1 MQFNF
6 QNISSNPE
14 LQKLLK
20 DVRAGK
26 RVISI
31 AGLGNG
37 AKALVIAS
45 LQKETGKR
53 FAFLSL
59 RNRDLE
65 DLERDLKF
73 FYNVINNR
81 NECEEQVFTLPAS
94 ENDPYSG
101 VSPHAELLERR
112 ALALWRLASGAGDIV
127 MLTARSLLQRFVPPQ
142 ETKQAGVT
150 LRIGEELPL
159 EDLLN
164 HLHAI
169 GYVRADPVG
178 NVGEYSS
185 RGGILDFYSPSR
197 GIDESDEALHPIRV
211 EFFGDEIDSI
221 REFDPETQRSL
232 RTIEEAMIAPMRDER
247 SSAQDFQDWAN
258 LAREHWHDEKYDRA
272 LRDRTVYA
280 DDGEPFQGWE
290 YLLPLVKPLTASVFD
305 YLRDT
310 ILVIDEPSEIEKQ
323 IKTIHEELIRGFD
336 RAEAADDI
344 ALLPEKLFLTTD
356 ELREKLVQL
365 QRVELRLLG
374 SAALSFEEELSTEE
388 VGANAILSESAHEA
402 FTRERAVGPLF
413 LFPPDTNISE
423 TQIISRAVRKWHGK
437 VSDLADELKK
447 QTDQTIFV
455 LPSTGVADRIREVLA
470 EYDVKLTADLGVR
483 IAESETSST
492 SENAHTTTPQSAL
505 PNPQSL
511 IGDLSVGFSIPQ
523 FGLTFYIER
532 DIFDEAIHVERRT
545 NKTRAT
551 RSNAAAFLSD
561 FRDLKIGDYV
571 VHIDHGIAQF
581 QGLFQLD
588 ASGGATTAAEN
599 YARAIGANTEAK
611 PKHRE
616 FMLLTYAEGTKLYV
630 PVERLDLVQKFS
642 SGESTEPKLD
652 KLGGIAWAKTKA
664 KAKRAMRDMAE
675 ELLKLY
681 AERKLAQRKPFSA
694 DSHWQEEFE
703 ASFPYELTPDQ
714 VTAVADTK
722 KDMEGE
728 MPMDRL
734 LCGDVG
740 YGKTEVA
747 MRAAFKAVMDGRQV
761 ALLAPTTVLAYQH
774 FQTFKSR
781 FAAFPVNIELLS
793 RFRSP
798 KEQKE
803 VLTAAEK
810 GSVDV
815 IVGTHRILSRDLI
828 FKDLALVIVDEEQR
842 FGVAH
847 KERLK
852 QMKKRVDVLTMSA
865 TPIPRTLNMSLM
877 GLRDMSVIET
887 PPRDRLAIQTNV
899 VAFSETV
906 IRAAIEQELQ
916 REGQVFFV
924 HNRVESITEIAAL
937 VKRIVPQARVIVAHG
952 QMGEKEMEEAVLD
965 FVAHKFDV
973 LVATTIIENGIDI
986 PRANTIIINRADAYG
1001 LSQLYQLRG
1010 RVGRS
1015 NRRAYAY
1022 LLIPGEQALTPIAKR
1037 RLAAIREF
1045 SDLGAGFRIA
1055 ALDLELR
1062 GGGNLLGGQQ
1072 SGHIDTIGFDLYCQM
1087 LERTVSE
1094 LRGEDIVEEITTQLN
1109 LGVDTR
1115 IPDEYISDM
1124 SQRLRT
1130 YKRIASARSDEELAK
1145 IKDEIADR
1153 YGRLTESVENLFEY
1167 AKVRRESENLGI
1179 LSIDRI
1185 ADSLAIRFSEKSRI
1199 NPDQLMKL
1207 LTKNSNTKFTPNGV
1221 LKVKMKENKDLA
1233 KQVFTELEILLRELI
1248 P

>member
-1 MQFNF
+1 MNLA
-6 QNISSNPE
+6 NIE
-14 LQKLLK
+14 ATLQLQSLITAI
-20 DVRAGK
+20 RAGK
-26 RVISI
+26 RVVQV
-31 AGLGNG
+31 AGLGSG
-37 AKALVIAS
+37 AKALVIAA
-45 LQKETGKR
+45 LQKATGKR

-65 DLERDLKF
+65 DLERDLRF
-73 FYNVINNR
+73 FYCTLNGR

-94 ENDPYSG
+94 ESNPYSG
-101 VSPHAELLERR
+101 TSPHAELLERR
-112 ALALWRLASGAGDIV
+112 ALALWRLASGTGDIV
-127 MLTARSLLQRFVPPQ
+127 MLTARSLMQRFVPPQ
-142 ETKQAGVT
+142 ETKQATVE
-150 LRIGEELPL
+150 LKVGEELPL
-159 EDLLN
+159 EDLLD
-164 HLHAI
+164 HLHNV
-169 GYVRADPVG
+169 GYVRSDPVG

-185 RGGILDFYSPSR
+185 RGGILDVYSPSGR
-197 GIDESDEALHPIRV
+197 GDALYPLRV
-211 EFFGDEIDSI
+211 EFFGDQVDSM

-232 RTIEEAMIAPMRDER
+232 RQIDEAVIVPMRDER
-247 SSAQDFQDWAN
+247 SSAQNFKDWAHI
-258 LAREHWHDEKYDRA
+258 AREHWHDENYDRA
-272 LRDRTVYA
+272 LRDRLVFA
-280 DDGEPFQGWE
+280 SEGEPFPGWE

-305 YLRDT
+305 YLRDAV
-310 ILVIDEPSEIEKQ
+310 LVVDEPSETEKQ
-323 IKTIHEELIRGFD
+323 VKSILDELQLNYQRSED
-336 RAEAADDI
+336 ADDL
-344 ALLPEKLFLTTD
+344 ALTPDKLFLTPE
-356 ELREKLVQL
+356 ELRAKLERL
-365 QRVELRLLG
+365 PRVELRLLG
-374 SAALSFEEELSTEE
+374 SAALGFEDELSTED
-388 VGANAILSESAHEA
+388 VSANSVLIESAPEV
-402 FTRERAVGPLF
+402 FTRERSVTPLF
-413 LFPPDTNISE
+413 LFPPEPNSTE
-423 TQIISRAVRKWHGK
+423 VELISRAVRKWHGRL
-437 VSDLADELKK
+437 SDLAEELK
-447 QTDQTIFV
+447 QRDEQTIFV
-455 LPSTGVADRIREVLA
+455 LPSTGIADRIRESLS
-470 EYDVKLTADLGVR
+470 EYDVRLVSG
-483 IAESETSST
+483 
-492 SENAHTTTPQSAL
+492 SENLPTTDYRL
-505 PNPQSL
+505 PTTL
-511 IGDLSVGFSIPQ
+511 IGDLSVGFSLPASQ
-523 FGLTFYIER
+523 LTFYTER
-532 DIFDEAIHVERRT
+532 DLFDEAIHVERRT
-545 NKTRAT
+545 GKTKAT
-551 RSNAAAFLSD
+551 RSQAAAFLSD

-571 VHIDHGIAQF
+571 VHIDHGIGQF

-588 ASGGATTAAEN
+588 TGGGTTAAADN
-599 YARAIGANTEAK
+599 YARAIGATTQTKEAK
-611 PKHRE
+611 RE
-616 FMLLTYAEGTKLYV
+616 FMLLVYAEGTKLYV

-642 SGESTEPKLD
+642 SSESTEAKMD

-681 AERKLAQRKPFSA
+681 AERKMAQRKPFSP

-714 VTAVADTK
+714 VTAVADVK
-722 KDMEGE
+722 KSMEE
-728 MPMDRL
+728 PTPMDRL

-747 MRAAFKAVMDGRQV
+747 MRAAFKAVMDGKQV

-774 FQTFKSR
+774 FQTFKAR
-781 FAAFPVNIELLS
+781 FAAFPVTIDLLS

-803 VLTAAEK
+803 VLEAVEK
-810 GSVDV
+810 GQVD
-815 IVGTHRILSRDLI
+815 ITIGTHRILSRDLI
-828 FKDLALVIVDEEQR
+828 FKDLGLVIVDEEQR

-852 QMKKRVDVLTMSA
+852 QLKKRVDVLTMSA

-899 VAFSETV
+899 VPFTEQI

-924 HNRVESITEIAAL
+924 HNRVESIDEIAAL
-937 VKRIVPQARVIVAHG
+937 VKRIVPQARIVVAHG
-952 QMGEKEMEEAVLD
+952 QMGEKEMEQAVLD
-965 FVAHKFDV
+965 FVAHKFDI

-1022 LLIPGEQALTPIAKR
+1022 LLIPGEAALTPIARR

-1072 SGHIDTIGFDLYCQM
+1072 SGHIDAIGFDLYCQM
-1087 LERTVSE
+1087 LERTVNE

-1115 IPDEYISDM
+1115 IPDEYIADM

-1130 YKRIASARSDEELAK
+1130 YKRIASARNDEELAR

-1153 YGRLTESVENLFEY
+1153 YGRLLESVENLFAY
-1167 AKVRRESENLGI
+1167 AKVRREAEALGI
-1179 LSIDRI
+1179 IAIDRI
-1185 ADSLAIRFSEKSRI
+1185 AESLSIRLSEKSRV
-1199 NPDQLMKL
+1199 NPDNLLKL
-1207 LTKNSNTKFTPNGV
+1207 LSENPNAKFTPNGV
-1221 LKVKMKENKDLA
+1221 LKVKMKESADDLA
-1233 KQVFTELEILLRELI
+1233 ARVFNELRMLLYRLS
-1248 P
+1248 PAAV

>member
-1 MQFNF
+1 MQ
-6 QNISSNPE
+6 IEST
-14 LQKLLK
+14 LQLQSLIAAI
-20 DVRAGK
+20 RAGK
-26 RVISI
+26 RVVSI

-37 AKALVIAS
+37 AKALVIAT
-45 LQKETGKR
+45 LQKATGKR

-65 DLERDLKF
+65 DLERDLRF
-73 FYNVINNR
+73 FYCTLNAR

-94 ENDPYSG
+94 ESNPYSG
-101 VSPHAELLERR
+101 TSPHAELLERR
-112 ALALWRLASGAGDIV
+112 ALALWRLASGTGDIV
-127 MLTARSLLQRFVPPQ
+127 MLTARSLMQRFVPPQ
-142 ETKQAGVT
+142 ETKQATVE
-150 LRIGEELPL
+150 LKVGEELPL
-159 EDLLN
+159 EDLLD
-164 HLHAI
+164 HLHNV
-169 GYVRADPVG
+169 GYVRSDPVG

-185 RGGILDFYSPSR
+185 RGGILDVYSPS
-197 GIDESDEALHPIRV
+197 GSGDALYPLRV

-232 RTIEEAMIAPMRDER
+232 RQVNEAVIVPMRDER
-247 SSAQDFQDWAN
+247 SSAQGFKDWAHI
-258 LAREHWHDEKYDRA
+258 AREHWHDEKYDRA
-272 LRDRTVYA
+272 LRDRLVFA
-280 DDGEPFQGWE
+280 SEGEPFPGWE
-290 YLLPLVKPLTASVFD
+290 YLLPLVKPLIASVFD
-305 YLRDT
+305 YLREAV
-310 ILVIDEPSEIEKQ
+310 LVVDEPSETEKQ
-323 IKTIHEELIRGFD
+323 VKTLLDELQLNYQ
-336 RAEAADDI
+336 RAEDADDL
-344 ALLPEKLFLTTD
+344 ALTPDKLFLTPD
-356 ELREKLVQL
+356 ELRIKLERMP
-365 QRVELRLLG
+365 RVELRLLG
-374 SAALSFEEELSTEE
+374 SAALGFEEELSTEDLSAQT
-388 VGANAILSESAHEA
+388 VLSESAPEI
-402 FTRERAVGPLF
+402 FIRERSVTPLF
-413 LFPPDTNISE
+413 LFPPEPNQTDIE
-423 TQIISRAVRKWHGK
+423 LISRAVRKWHGRLG
-437 VSDLADELKK
+437 DLAEELK
-447 QTDQTIFV
+447 QRDEQTIFV
-455 LPSTGVADRIREVLA
+455 LPSTGIADRIRESLS
-470 EYDVKLTADLGVR
+470 EYDVRLIADLGLR
-483 IAESETSST
+483 NADLENPSST
-492 SENAHTTTPQSAL
+492 D
-505 PNPQSL
+505 NPQSTFRNPHSRIPHSI
-511 IGDLSVGFSIPQ
+511 IGDLSVGFSLPASQ
-523 FGLTFYIER
+523 LTFYIER
-532 DIFDEAIHVERRT
+532 DLFDEAIHVERRT
-545 NKTRAT
+545 GKTKAV
-551 RSNAAAFLSD
+551 RSQAAAFLSD

-571 VHIDHGIAQF
+571 VHIDHGIGQF

-588 ASGGATTAAEN
+588 TSGGTTAASDN
-599 YARAIGANTEAK
+599 YARAIGASTQAK
-611 PKHRE
+611 ETKRE
-616 FMLLTYAEGTKLYV
+616 FMLLVYAEGTKLYV

-642 SGESTEPKLD
+642 SGESSEPKMA

-681 AERKLAQRKPFSA
+681 AERKMAQRKPFSP

-714 VTAVADTK
+714 VTAVADVK
-722 KDMEGE
+722 KSMEE
-728 MPMDRL
+728 PTPMDRL

-747 MRAAFKAVMDGRQV
+747 MRAAFKAVMDGKQV

-774 FQTFKSR
+774 FQTFKAR
-781 FAAFPVNIELLS
+781 FAAFPITIDLLS

-803 VLTAAEK
+803 VLEAVEK

-815 IVGTHRILSRDLI
+815 TIGTHRILSRDLI
-828 FKDLALVIVDEEQR
+828 FKDLGLVIVDEEQR

-852 QMKKRVDVLTMSA
+852 QLKKRVDVLTMSA

-899 VAFSETV
+899 VPFTEQI

-924 HNRVESITEIAAL
+924 HNRVESIDEIAAL
-937 VKRIVPQARVIVAHG
+937 VQRIVPQARIIVAHG
-952 QMGEKEMEEAVLD
+952 QMGEKEMEQAVLD
-965 FVAHKFDV
+965 FVAYKFDI

-986 PRANTIIINRADAYG
+986 PLANTIIINRADAYG

-1022 LLIPGEQALTPIAKR
+1022 LLIPGEAALTPIARK

-1072 SGHIDTIGFDLYCQM
+1072 SGHIDAIGFDLYCQM
-1087 LERTVSE
+1087 LERTVNE

-1115 IPDEYISDM
+1115 IPDEYIADM

-1130 YKRIASARSDEELAK
+1130 YKRIASARNDEELAR

-1153 YGRLTESVENLFEY
+1153 YGRLLESVENLFEY
-1167 AKVRRESENLGI
+1167 AKVRRVAEALGLI
-1179 LSIDRI
+1179 AIDRI
-1185 ADSLAIRFSEKSRI
+1185 AESLSIRLSEKSRV
-1199 NPDQLMKL
+1199 NPDNLLKL
-1207 LTKNSNTKFTPNGV
+1207 LSENPNAKFTPNGV
-1221 LKVKMKENKDLA
+1221 LRVKMTEGGDDLA
-1233 KQVFTELEILLRELI
+1233 QRVFGTLQEIFAHLCLSS
-1248 P
+1248 